1 MEQFKVGDRIK
12 TIEGNKETGPFTGTI
27 IKTGKKFKEYR
38 AVIVRKDDADVSVR
52 DVRVLEK
59 NIVLHHDG
67 VLKLHDYII
76 SVVSFVMLV
85 SVTVFILLSVTE
97 RKSMIQ
103 ANIVKEQ
110 AAHYSAYPTTIA
122 AIAKVRGDK
131 FIGVAGSSEKLLAL
145 VLHHGYF
152 KALYYYGGS
161 WEFVAEVMNEKE
173 SISNE
178 NKY

>member
-1 MEQFKVGDRIK
+1 MMQTFKVGDRVK

-27 IKTGKKFKEYR
+27 IKTGKKYKEYR
-38 AVIVRKDDADVSVR
+38 AVIVRKDNADVSVR

-59 NIVLHHDG
+59 NIVKIGTDE
-67 VLKLHDYII
+67 KIT
-76 SVVSFVMLV
+76 VSKAID
-85 SVTVFILLSVTE
+85 ILLYIAFAFVISIAVWQYHV
-97 RKSMIQ
+97 KYQ
-103 ANIVKEQ
+103 VNPAKNIMEE

-122 AIAKVRGDK
+122 AIERVQGDK
-131 FIGVAGSSEKLLAL
+131 FIGAAKSSERFLTL

-173 SISNE
+173 RISNE
-178 NKY
+178 